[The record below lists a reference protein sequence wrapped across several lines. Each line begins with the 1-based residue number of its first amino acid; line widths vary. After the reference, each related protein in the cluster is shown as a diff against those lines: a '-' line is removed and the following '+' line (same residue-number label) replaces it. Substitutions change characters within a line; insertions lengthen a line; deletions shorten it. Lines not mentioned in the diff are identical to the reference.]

1 MSPKRRVEIGIK
13 TSPQGV
19 DWPTLESA
27 WARIGEYPVFDAV
40 WMNDHLT
47 DIGQERAGP
56 SFEAFTAMAALAHH
70 VPGKWLGHAVLSVT
84 FRHPAVL
91 AKAAT
96 VLDHATGGRF
106 ILGLGAGWFDPEH
119 TPFAIPFPPMPERFD
134 RFESAVHT
142 IRALFSQ
149 EATTEAGV
157 TRADPFHPLVGATND
172 PAPSTP
178 GGPPIWLGGQKR
190 RGIALA
196 AAAADGW
203 LLPAV
208 TADKNPTDMSYF
220 ADRRD
225 ALLAALDEVG
235 RDRTGFTLAA
245 QVPTG
250 MTTGSRAEGLAAA
263 LEAVELGATHVILGM
278 PPRLGA
284 AGVDE
289 VARTVAEPLREAV
302 G

>member
-1 MSPKRRVEIGIK
+1 MTRRVEIGIK

-19 DWPTLESA
+19 DWPTLEAA
-27 WARIGEYPVFDAV
+27 WARIGEHAVFESV

-47 DIGQERAGP
+47 DIGRERAGP
-56 SFEAFTAMAALAHH
+56 SLEAFTAIAALAHH

-84 FRHPAVL
+84 FRHPSVL
-91 AKAAT
+91 AKSAT

-119 TPFAIPFPPMPERFD
+119 TPFGIPFPPMPERFD

-142 IRALFSQ
+142 IRALFSD
-149 EATTEAGV
+149 EATKDAGI
-157 TRADPFHPLVGATND
+157 TRADPFYPLVGATND
-172 PAPSTP
+172 PPPLTP

-196 AAAADGW
+196 AAVADGW

-208 TADKNPTDMSYF
+208 TPDKNPTDMTYF
-220 ADRRD
+220 ADRRG
-225 ALLAALDEVG
+225 AILAALEAIG
-235 RDRTGFTLAA
+235 RDPATFSLTA
-245 QVPTG
+245 QVPAG
-250 MTTGSRAEGLAAA
+250 TTAESRREGLAAA
-263 LEAVELGATHVILGM
+263 IEAVRLGATHVIIGM
-278 PPRLGA
+278 PARLGA
-284 AGVDE
+284 AGVDD
-289 VARTVAEPLREAV
+289 VARTMAEPLREAI